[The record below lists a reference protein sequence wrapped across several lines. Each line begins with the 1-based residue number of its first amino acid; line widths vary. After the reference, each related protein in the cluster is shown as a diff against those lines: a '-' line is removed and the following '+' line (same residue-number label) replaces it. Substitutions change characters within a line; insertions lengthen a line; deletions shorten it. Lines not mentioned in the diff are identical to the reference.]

1 METTDVTDAKSDRE
15 PGYGGA
21 SAEAQLRNTL
31 QAWRESLID
40 QSGRNK
46 LLNFRHTKT
55 STLELVQPAPAEL
68 LARLGNGWHVTY
80 MVERTDDDGVA
91 MPVET
96 DPPLDPGT
104 ARSTKTSETELH
116 KALRSLDRTSASFE
130 LDRGL
135 WVLYLGLGML
145 HWADVDGK
153 QYDSPLLL
161 YPVRLE
167 RSGQGYEYRMV
178 QHAGE
183 EPAFNQ
189 SLNLRLEKLGVEQFP
204 LPNLDDLDIDA
215 YFRLV
220 AGAVVGRD
228 GWRVE
233 SRAVVAPFSFAKE
246 VMYADL
252 QKNAEALLRHD
263 LVRTLGLSAH
273 VESGVDLGFD
283 PVPEERLD
291 EIAPPE
297 TTPLIIDADSSQRQC
312 VQAAVAGKSFVM
324 NGPPGTGKTQTIAN
338 IIAALMNAGRS
349 VLFVSE
355 KAAALDVAYDRL
367 ASVGLGH
374 YVLKLHSHQSTRKA
388 VAQELGK
395 ALAFHQKP
403 SADLNVMDRERLR
416 ELRSELSAYTAAMN
430 EARTPLRRS
439 LHDVIGRLAVMP
451 ETPAARYA
459 GSDIRALS
467 ERDLARIVAASER
480 AARSWRP
487 VLEGDAFLWR
497 GVTTGRDATLLV
509 GEARNALRTLTD
521 ALAAHTAIVQPL
533 DLIRLADVGRVLGIL
548 EAASSPPPVPQVWL
562 TSDDIGS
569 IEAAVSLFVETVHRV
584 TQATADAERL
594 AGTTW
599 AAHRAL
605 AETAPPIVPSLSIRS
620 VDASQLTA
628 DAIGGMLP
636 WLRGMSQTAELLLA
650 ASSRLASLFGMPAPM
665 MAGDVQSLC
674 DLAALACQE
683 HKPEAAWLDPSGLA
697 RARQA
702 AQALTVAAAGL
713 AQARTAACEVFTPE
727 VLTASELSATTQ
739 RISQAGAVAKLG
751 LSGQHRRDKAY
762 AAALTRRGVFD
773 RGVADAL
780 PRALA
785 FQEAQR
791 YFDQTTAEHR
801 TALGSYFAG
810 ESTDFTLLDSVLRA
824 AEDIA
829 ILGRQGDPARIRTL
843 AAKGGRPDPA
853 VATSEARLRDGLERW
868 RTVPVEYMDSLD
880 WTALGLLPLDEASA
894 WCSEQMPALEYAEHV
909 TAAISGTAGRTLT
922 HAEALQALEAVATA
936 VEAIDALVAREAE
949 DRQTLGAL
957 YDAERTETANLDRAV
972 AWAHAVRKAAMG
984 NDRRPVPP
992 QTAAHLLSGTA
1003 RTRLTETSAAWE
1015 SAAAA
1020 VSGLFDTGCRQEVDA
1035 DLQREPA
1042 AVAELLD
1049 ALQTDRGGIDQW
1061 LNYSEALAEL
1071 EELGLGPGADWFVAS
1086 RLTAELFA
1094 TACERVALQAWAE
1107 DVIASDPRLRRGSAD
1122 ERDDRVATFTE
1133 LDRRAVDGARSIV
1146 VRTIEA
1152 AKPLGIGGAAGRI
1165 KYEAEKKSRH
1175 KPVRDLIAENADV
1188 VLKIK
1193 PCFMMSPIT
1202 VSQFIDPGIV
1212 FDAVI
1217 FDEASQVV
1225 PADAVNSVYRG
1236 RQLIVAGDQKQLPP
1250 TAFFSAVDDDDESGD
1265 DDENASTAADFAS
1278 LLDRCVATRFTQL
1291 PLRWHYRSRH
1301 EGLIAFSNH
1310 SFYDDSLVTFPTPY
1324 EDLPDYGVKFFK
1336 VDGVYRRG
1344 SSRNNPKEAAAVAQR
1359 VLEHFQTRPGK
1370 SIGVVTLSVSQAG
1383 RIEDELERLRA
1394 QRPDLEQHFVQD
1406 RNKGLFV
1413 KSIENV
1419 QGDERDVI
1427 VLSVGYGPDENGK
1440 LTMAFGPMNS
1450 EGGERR
1456 LNVAVTRARQL
1467 VEVISS
1473 IRGAQID
1480 AGKSVSR
1487 RHFKRYL
1494 EYAECGPSIFTRGLE
1509 ASVGEPD
1516 SPFEESVLSVL
1527 ASWGIAAVPQVGV
1540 AGYRIDIGIP
1550 HPDKPGVY
1558 VLGVECDGA
1567 MYHSAKTARDRD
1579 RLREQVLRGLGW
1591 NLHRIW
1597 GTAWYR
1603 DRKAAEEQLR
1613 IAIDRAITAYDE
1625 AVSTPPV
1632 SQAPI
1637 QGKTAAEQP
1646 SDTAELELV
1655 EAANAEDHRTWVVE
1669 YETWRVRPWTSPY
1682 EMHLPEARVGI
1693 RQIVLE
1699 VLQVEAP
1706 IHRDVL
1712 RDRARVAWGVGR
1724 AGRLIQ
1730 ENFATTL
1737 RAMASRGE
1745 VLLDSE
1751 FVDRPGRVTSPV
1763 RVHNDTSP
1771 RKVDQVPA
1779 TERRLAIR
1787 RLDEESPG
1795 MTRDEL
1801 IERTARLFGWQRLGS
1816 DIRATLENDLDH
1828 LIGNGEVGD
1837 ALGRHDT

>member
-1 METTDVTDAKSDRE
+1 MTDATSDCG
-15 PGYGGA
+15 PGYGGT

-31 QAWRESLID
+31 REWRESLID

-68 LARLGNGWHVTY
+68 LTRLGNGWHITHT
-80 MVERTDDDGVA
+80 VERKDDDGVA
-91 MPVET
+91 MPVEA
-96 DPPLDPGT
+96 DPRLNPGT
-104 ARSTKTSETELH
+104 ARATKTSETELR
-116 KALRSLDRTSASFE
+116 KALRSLDRTSSSFE

-145 HWADVDGK
+145 HWADADGK

-161 YPVRLE
+161 YPVRME
-167 RSGQGYEYRMV
+167 RSGQGYDYRMV

-189 SLNLRLEKLGVEQFP
+189 SLGLRLEKLGVEQFP
-204 LPNLDDLDIDA
+204 LPNLDDLDVDS

-233 SRAVVAPFSFAKE
+233 SRAVIAPFSFAKE

-252 QKNAEALLRHD
+252 LKNAEALLRHD
-263 LVRTLGLSAH
+263 IVRTLGLSAH

-291 EIAPPE
+291 EVAPPE
-297 TTPLIIDADSSQRQC
+297 TTPLIIDADSSQRRC
-312 VQAAVAGKSFVM
+312 VQAALDGKPFVM

-338 IIAALMNAGRS
+338 IIAALMNAGKS

-403 SADLNVMDRERLR
+403 STDLSAMERERLR
-416 ELRSELSAYTAAMN
+416 ELRAELSAYTAAMN
-430 EARTPLRRS
+430 EVRTPLGRS

-451 ETPAARYA
+451 ETPSARYA

-467 ERDLARIVAASER
+467 ERDLARIVAAGER

-497 GVTTGRDATLLV
+497 GVTTSRDAILLV
-509 GEARNALRTLTD
+509 GEARNALTALTA
-521 ALAAHTAIVQPL
+521 ALAAHAEIVQPL
-533 DLIRLADVGRVLGIL
+533 DLVRFADVGRVLGIL
-548 EAASSPPPVPQVWL
+548 ETAGSPPPVPHLWL
-562 TSDDIGS
+562 TSDDFNR
-569 IEAAVSLFVETVHRV
+569 IEAAVSLFVGTVHRV
-584 TQATADAERL
+584 RQATADAERL
-594 AGTTW
+594 AGAKW
-599 AAHRAL
+599 AAHRAF
-605 AETAPPIVPSLSIRS
+605 AEAAPLIVPSLSIRS
-620 VDASQLTA
+620 VDASRLTA
-628 DAIGGMLP
+628 EAIGSMVS
-636 WLRGMSQTAELLLA
+636 WLRGMSQTAESLRTT
-650 ASSRLASLFGMPAPM
+650 SSRLASLFGMPAPM
-665 MAGDVQSLC
+665 TAGDVHSLC
-674 DLAALACQE
+674 DLAAIACRE
-683 HKPEAAWLDPSGLA
+683 HKPEAAWLEPSGLA
-697 RARQA
+697 GARRAV
-702 AQALTVAAAGL
+702 QALAVAAAEL
-713 AQARTAACEVFTPE
+713 ARARAAACEVFTPE
-727 VLTASELSATTQ
+727 VLTASNLSATTQ
-739 RISQAGAVAKLG
+739 RILQAGAVAKIG

-762 AAALTRRGVFD
+762 VAALTRSGVFD

-785 FQEAQR
+785 FQDAQR
-791 YFDQTTAEHR
+791 CFDQTAAEHR
-801 TALGSYFAG
+801 TALGGYFAG
-810 ESTDFTLLDSVLRA
+810 ESTDFALLDGVLRA

-829 ILGRQGDPARIRTL
+829 ILGRPGDAARIRTL

-853 VATSEARLRDGLERW
+853 VATSEARLRDELARW
-868 RTVPVEYMDSLD
+868 RTVPVEYVDSLD
-880 WTALGLLPLDEASA
+880 WTAVGLLPLDEASA
-894 WCSEQMPALEYAEHV
+894 WCSEQMPALEYAGRV
-909 TAAISGTAGRTLT
+909 TAAISETAERTLT
-922 HAEALQALEAVATA
+922 HAEALQALGAVAAA
-936 VEAIDALVAREAE
+936 VEAVDVLAACEAE

-957 YDAERTETANLDRAV
+957 YDAERTETENLDRAV
-972 AWAHAVRKAAMG
+972 TWAKSVRKAAMG
-984 NDRRPVPP
+984 DERRPVPP
-992 QTAAHLLSGTA
+992 QTAAHLLSGATG
-1003 RTRLTETSAAWE
+1003 TRLAETSAVWE
-1015 SAAAA
+1015 SAATA
-1020 VSGLFDTGCRQEVDA
+1020 VSGLFDPGCRQEVFA

-1042 AVAELLD
+1042 AVARVLD
-1049 ALQTDRGGIDQW
+1049 ALQSDRSGIDQW
-1061 LNYSEALAEL
+1061 LNHSEALAEL
-1071 EELGLGPGADWFVAS
+1071 EELGLGTAADWFVAS

-1094 TACERVALQAWAE
+1094 PACERVALQAWAE
-1107 DVIASDPRLRRGSAD
+1107 DVMASDPRLRRGTAD
-1122 ERDDRVATFTE
+1122 ERDDRVATFSE
-1133 LDRRAVDGARSIV
+1133 LDRRAVEGARSTV

-1165 KYEAEKKSRH
+1165 KYEAEKRSRH
-1175 KPVRDLIAENADV
+1175 KPVRDLIAENTDV

-1202 VSQFIDPGIV
+1202 VSQFIHPGIT

-1225 PADAVNSVYRG
+1225 PADAINSVYRG

-1250 TAFFSAVDDDDESGD
+1250 TAFFSAVDDDDESSD

-1344 SSRNNPKEAAAVAQR
+1344 SSRDNPKEAAAVAQR
-1359 VLEHFQTRPGK
+1359 VLEHFQTRLGK
-1370 SIGVVTLSVSQAG
+1370 SIGVVTLSVSQAS

-1467 VEVISS
+1467 VEVVSS
-1473 IRGAQID
+1473 IHGAQID
-1480 AGKSVSR
+1480 AGKSASR

-1494 EYAECGPSIFTRGLE
+1494 EYAESGPAIFTRGLE

-1527 ASWGIAAVPQVGV
+1527 KSWGVAAVPQVGV

-1550 HPDKPGVY
+1550 HPDKPGVF

-1603 DRKAAEEQLR
+1603 DRRAAEEQLR
-1613 IAIDRAITAYDE
+1613 VAIDRAITAYDE
-1625 AVSTPPV
+1625 AVSTAAVP
-1632 SQAPI
+1632 QAPF
-1637 QGKTAAEQP
+1637 QGGTAAEP
-1646 SDTAELELV
+1646 PPLDAVELELV
-1655 EAANAEDHRTWVVE
+1655 EAAKAEDHRTWVVE
-1669 YETWRVRPWTSPY
+1669 YEAWQVRPWTSPY

-1712 RDRARVAWGVGR
+1712 RDRVRVAWGVGR

-1745 VLLDSE
+1745 ILLDSE
-1751 FVDRPGRVTSPV
+1751 FVDRQGRVTSPV
-1763 RVHNDTSP
+1763 RIHNNTSP
-1771 RKVDQVPA
+1771 RRVDQVPPA
-1779 TERRLAIR
+1779 ERRLAIR
-1787 RLDEESPG
+1787 ELDEESPG

-1816 DIRATLENDLDH
+1816 DIRTTLENDLDH

-1837 ALGRHDT
+1837 THGRHDT

>member
-1 METTDVTDAKSDRE
+1 MTDATSDCG
-15 PGYGGA
+15 PGYGGT

-31 QAWRESLID
+31 REWRESLID

-68 LARLGNGWHVTY
+68 LTRLGNGWHITHT
-80 MVERTDDDGVA
+80 VERKDDDGVA
-91 MPVET
+91 MPVEA
-96 DPPLDPGT
+96 DPRLNPGT
-104 ARSTKTSETELH
+104 ARATKTSETELR
-116 KALRSLDRTSASFE
+116 KALRSLDRTSSSFE

-145 HWADVDGK
+145 HWADADGK

-161 YPVRLE
+161 YPVRME
-167 RSGQGYEYRMV
+167 RSGQGYDYRMV

-189 SLNLRLEKLGVEQFP
+189 SLGLRLEKLGVEQFP
-204 LPNLDDLDIDA
+204 LPNLDDLDVDS

-233 SRAVVAPFSFAKE
+233 SRAVIAPFSFAKE

-252 QKNAEALLRHD
+252 LKNAEALLRHD
-263 LVRTLGLSAH
+263 IVRTLGLSAH

-291 EIAPPE
+291 EVAPPE
-297 TTPLIIDADSSQRQC
+297 TTPLIIDADSSQRRC
-312 VQAAVAGKSFVM
+312 VQAALDGKPFVM

-338 IIAALMNAGRS
+338 IIAALMNAGKS

-403 SADLNVMDRERLR
+403 STDLSAMERERLR
-416 ELRSELSAYTAAMN
+416 ELRAELSAYTAAMN
-430 EARTPLRRS
+430 EVRTPLGRS

-451 ETPAARYA
+451 ETPSARYA

-467 ERDLARIVAASER
+467 ERDLARIVAAGER

-497 GVTTGRDATLLV
+497 GVTTSRDAILLV
-509 GEARNALRTLTD
+509 GEARNALTALTA
-521 ALAAHTAIVQPL
+521 ALAAHAEIVQPL
-533 DLIRLADVGRVLGIL
+533 DLVRFADVGRVLGIL
-548 EAASSPPPVPQVWL
+548 ETAGSPPPVPHLWL
-562 TSDDIGS
+562 TSDDFNR
-569 IEAAVSLFVETVHRV
+569 IEAAVSLFVGTVHRV
-584 TQATADAERL
+584 RQATADAERL
-594 AGTTW
+594 AGAKW
-599 AAHRAL
+599 AAHRAF
-605 AETAPPIVPSLSIRS
+605 AEAAPLIVPSLSIRS
-620 VDASQLTA
+620 VDASRLTA
-628 DAIGGMLP
+628 EAIGSMVS
-636 WLRGMSQTAELLLA
+636 WLRGMSQTAESLRTT
-650 ASSRLASLFGMPAPM
+650 SSRLASLFGMPAPM
-665 MAGDVQSLC
+665 TAGDVHSLC
-674 DLAALACQE
+674 DLAAIACRE
-683 HKPEAAWLDPSGLA
+683 HKPEAAWLEPSGLA
-697 RARQA
+697 GARRAV
-702 AQALTVAAAGL
+702 QALAVAAAEL
-713 AQARTAACEVFTPE
+713 ARARAAACEVFTPE
-727 VLTASELSATTQ
+727 VLTASNLSATTQ
-739 RISQAGAVAKLG
+739 RILQAGAVAKIG

-762 AAALTRRGVFD
+762 VAALTRSGVFD

-785 FQEAQR
+785 FQDAQR
-791 YFDQTTAEHR
+791 CFDQTAAEHR
-801 TALGSYFAG
+801 TALGGYFAG
-810 ESTDFTLLDSVLRA
+810 ESTDFALLDGVLRA

-829 ILGRQGDPARIRTL
+829 ILGRPGDAARIRTL

-853 VATSEARLRDGLERW
+853 VATSEARLRDELARW
-868 RTVPVEYMDSLD
+868 RTVPVEYVDSLD
-880 WTALGLLPLDEASA
+880 WTAVGLLPLDEASA
-894 WCSEQMPALEYAEHV
+894 WCSEQMPALEYAGRV
-909 TAAISGTAGRTLT
+909 TAAISETAERTLT
-922 HAEALQALEAVATA
+922 HAEALQALGAVAAA
-936 VEAIDALVAREAE
+936 VEAVDVLAACEAE

-957 YDAERTETANLDRAV
+957 YDAERTETENLDRAV
-972 AWAHAVRKAAMG
+972 TWAKSVRKAAMG
-984 NDRRPVPP
+984 DERRPVPP
-992 QTAAHLLSGTA
+992 QTAAHLLSGATG
-1003 RTRLTETSAAWE
+1003 TRLAETSAVWE
-1015 SAAAA
+1015 SAATA
-1020 VSGLFDTGCRQEVDA
+1020 VSGLFDPGCRQEVFA

-1042 AVAELLD
+1042 AVARVLD
-1049 ALQTDRGGIDQW
+1049 ALQSDRSGIDQW
-1061 LNYSEALAEL
+1061 LNHSEALAEL
-1071 EELGLGPGADWFVAS
+1071 EELGLGTAADWFVAS

-1094 TACERVALQAWAE
+1094 PACERVALQAWAE
-1107 DVIASDPRLRRGSAD
+1107 DVMASDPRLRRGTAD
-1122 ERDDRVATFTE
+1122 ERDDRVATFSE
-1133 LDRRAVDGARSIV
+1133 LDRRAVEGARSTV

-1165 KYEAEKKSRH
+1165 KYEAEKRSRH
-1175 KPVRDLIAENADV
+1175 KPVRDLIAENTDV

-1202 VSQFIDPGIV
+1202 VSQFIHPGIT

-1225 PADAVNSVYRG
+1225 PADAINSVYRG

-1250 TAFFSAVDDDDESGD
+1250 TAFFSAVDDDDESSD

-1344 SSRNNPKEAAAVAQR
+1344 SSRDNPKEAAAVAQR
-1359 VLEHFQTRPGK
+1359 VLEHFQTRLGK
-1370 SIGVVTLSVSQAG
+1370 SIGVVTLSVSQAS

-1467 VEVISS
+1467 VEVVSS
-1473 IRGAQID
+1473 IHGAQID
-1480 AGKSVSR
+1480 AGKSASR

-1494 EYAECGPSIFTRGLE
+1494 EYAESGPAIFTRGLE

-1527 ASWGIAAVPQVGV
+1527 KSWGVAAVPQVGV

-1550 HPDKPGVY
+1550 HPDKPGVF

-1603 DRKAAEEQLR
+1603 DRRAAEEQLR
-1613 IAIDRAITAYDE
+1613 VAIDRAITAYDE
-1625 AVSTPPV
+1625 AVSTAAAP
-1632 SQAPI
+1632 QAPF
-1637 QGKTAAEQP
+1637 QGGTAAEQP
-1646 SDTAELELV
+1646 PLDAVELELV
-1655 EAANAEDHRTWVVE
+1655 EAAKAEDHRTWVVE
-1669 YETWRVRPWTSPY
+1669 YEAWQVRPWTSPY

-1712 RDRARVAWGVGR
+1712 RDRVRVAWGVGR

-1745 VLLDSE
+1745 ILLDSE
-1751 FVDRPGRVTSPV
+1751 FVDRQGRVTSPV
-1763 RVHNDTSP
+1763 RIHNNTSP
-1771 RKVDQVPA
+1771 RRVDQVPPA
-1779 TERRLAIR
+1779 ERRLAIR
-1787 RLDEESPG
+1787 ELDEESPG

-1816 DIRATLENDLDH
+1816 DIRTTLENDLDH

-1837 ALGRHDT
+1837 THGRHDT